1 MNKNYHSNGIMRRM
15 RQFTHDMTVNAHSKD
30 KDIERLR
37 KLKRDDEITQTVYDR
52 ELSAIQEGIKAQTVK
67 VKTECK
73 KDLMGTLEEMRRGAG
88 NQIIKPPTQEM
99 VSTLQLLAMLDDIT
113 PTQFTLYAEQMAD
126 CPLAMQRLQQ
136 IAKAHEQRIYLDDP
150 DTKLK
155 ALDNLESQLAYFL
168 GNFDGDTSH
177 APATVLS
184 MLPYFQPDEQ
194 YMGNPNRPLD
204 TDKADKLFW
213 SEYVRLSS
221 SEVFDDPDNAK
232 GTPKA
237 QYFFGDVKALA
248 AFIDKMTAG
257 VEGSLVENVTDT
269 ILANCPEQYGAIY
282 RNYKATGEMLNL
294 NGSNENV

>member
-1 MNKNYHSNGIMRRM
+1 MNKNYYSNGIMRRM

-99 VSTLQLLAMLDDIT
+99 VSTLQL
-113 PTQFTLYAEQMAD
+113 
-126 CPLAMQRLQQ
+126 LAMQRLQQ